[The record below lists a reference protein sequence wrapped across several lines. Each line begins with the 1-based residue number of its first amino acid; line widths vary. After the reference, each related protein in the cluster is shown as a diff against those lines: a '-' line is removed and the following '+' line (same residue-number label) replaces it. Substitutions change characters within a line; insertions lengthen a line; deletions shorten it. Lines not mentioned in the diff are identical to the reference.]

1 VVVVMLVVAM
11 AIPARCDPGPNPSR
25 DALEDLYHST
35 AGTYWFQA
43 TNCTLSN
50 HTNET
55 DACARVWLDPWYQ
68 PCYPYSL
75 ARSRSLSFKGSLE
88 THVPMVGGSVS
99 LAMITSSIKCTFKR
113 SIVYMVQPRQS
124 HLSTQPRARVR
135 VRVYVISLVIC
146 HITISRAPWYVPHG
160 LSIKRASDLSISCW
174 PQLSLALFLTLLITN
189 ASSNKPI
196 HLHLFDRIRMRG
208 CSLHLSATSQA

>member
-1 VVVVMLVVAM
+1 MTRDPIHLATHSRIYTIPPPVPIGFKRPIVRYPTIRMRQM
-11 AIPARCDPGPNPSR
+11 PAR
-25 DALEDLYHST
+25 
-35 AGTYWFQA
+35 
-43 TNCTLSN
+43 
-50 HTNET
+50 
-55 DACARVWLDPWYQ
+55 ACVWLDPWYQ